1 MERYKRLF
9 LNAYLNTGN
18 RHLKVLDEAVIH
30 VKKYLD
36 VITIL
41 LDNEKST
48 IIKTQSL
55 EDKIKLLNTIF
66 LRYKIQF
73 DLIDS
78 DDRKYGIVKG
88 SCYKENITIYFN
100 ELVFDPLDDSHIFD
114 FFKKEL
120 LALLGHELV
129 HRGQYYV
136 RQGDFLNFIRFEK
149 PEENNYTQKQEIM
162 AYAYMGIENMRY
174 KGFADQQIIQKI
186 QSGNVSHM
194 ESGIINVYISD
205 IKDKDEKA
213 YKKFIKYVI
222 EYLVDPIR
230 YELKVEF

>member
-1 MERYKRLF
+1 MEISDFSQHIKTVYQQFREDFYRAAVILA
-9 LNAYLNTGN
+9 NQY
-18 RHLKVLDEAVIH
+18 LKVLDEAVIH

-88 SCYKENITIYFN
+88 FLLTIHRLIRCNPWAQGGY
-100 ELVFDPLDDSHIFD
+100 DP
-114 FFKKEL
+114 
-120 LALLGHELV
+120 V
-129 HRGQYYV
+129 
-136 RQGDFLNFIRFEK
+136 
-149 PEENNYTQKQEIM
+149 P
-162 AYAYMGIENMRY
+162 
-174 KGFADQQIIQKI
+174 
-186 QSGNVSHM
+186 
-194 ESGIINVYISD
+194 
-205 IKDKDEKA
+205 
-213 YKKFIKYVI
+213 
-222 EYLVDPIR
+222 
-230 YELKVEF
+230 